1 MTREYETSSWY
12 IKFDDFY
19 YFYLILIMVYLI
31 LIMAIYECTRAAYK
45 KYEIWIKLRYK
56 IWWFGFHITTVIFVI
71 WHKIQ
76 TAWHFY
82 WPKSVL
88 KHMLSGV
95 KYYVNYRSDPC
106 EFIESNKTAKSTI
119 THHASWPWSI
129 GTDISTHCRPTHA
142 WTCVLKI
149 VTERVE
155 VDVSTRNW
163 LSYRIG

>member
-31 LIMAIYECTRAAYK
+31 LIMAIYECTRASYK
-45 KYEIWIKLRYK
+45 KYEIWITGKLRYK

-88 KHMLSGV
+88 KHMLSGTCQIL
-95 KYYVNYRSDPC
+95 YELGLILVNLLSPTKLPKVQ
-106 EFIESNKTAKSTI
+106 SLI
-119 THHASWPWSI
+119 THL
-129 GTDISTHCRPTHA
+129 DLDLL
-142 WTCVLKI
+142 VLTYQHI
-149 VTERVE
+149 VDLRMLEPVF
-155 VDVSTRNW
+155 W
-163 LSYRIG
+163 KLSLREWK